1 MTLPKEVVERVILV
15 SDHEQDRLAG
25 KLPDDRAGAPA
36 ECGWRMPGGEDLLNF
51 ALSAGFPA
59 AAWWLGQN
67 RKAAEDKPAEEPSE
81 AAIARKDR

>member
-1 MTLPKEVVERVILV
+1 VTLPKGVMERVISV
-15 SDHEQDRLAG
+15 ANHEQGRRAE
-25 KLPDDRAGAPA
+25 KVPDDCAAAAA

-81 AAIARKDR
+81 AATARKD